1 VFYGSKHSKSKLFH
15 YADCE
20 YANRI
25 AGSNKVEFQSIDEAK
40 SQGYK
45 FCPHCCMVGRQYR
58 QDRKAIDGFCRK
70 YGLRHYIFDGDM
82 YVISDE
88 DTAWRI
94 SENGKG
100 LYLLHESKSH
110 IDYDRETTAYE
121 KRDYHVQHM
130 PMTTIMG
137 YLSNILSHDL
147 YEERKSEERRRERE
161 KRSEEVRSIRT
172 VQRQISRQNHKKNRS
187 LEGHSQ
193 KRRRS
198 KQQLRA
204 LAAAFTDYRSARA
217 ANI

>member
-1 VFYGSKHSKSKLFH
+1 MFFGSKHSKSKLFH

-20 YANRI
+20 HVKRI
-25 AGSNKVEFQSIDEAK
+25 ADSNLVEFQAMEEARTN
-40 SQGYK
+40 GYRL
-45 FCPHCCMVGRQYR
+45 CPHCCMVGRLCR
-58 QDRKAIDGFCRK
+58 QDRKAIDSFCRK
-70 YGLRHYIFDGDM
+70 YGLRQNIFDGDM
-82 YVISDE
+82 YVISDG

-94 SENGKG
+94 SNDGKG
-100 LYLLHESKSH
+100 LRLLHESKSH
-110 IDYDRETTAYE
+110 IDYERESTTYE
-121 KRDYHVQHM
+121 ERDYHVQHI
-130 PMTTIMG
+130 PKTTIMG
-137 YLSNILSHDL
+137 YLSYILNHDL

-187 LEGHSQ
+187 LEGYSQ
-193 KRRRS
+193 KRRRT